1 MRIVCKNHDLM
12 GIMTFLSAWFG
23 LERRLK
29 DIPQDEL
36 AKVIKTFL
44 GG

>member
-1 MRIVCKNHDLM
+1 MRISCKNYDFVD
-12 GIMTFLSAWFG
+12 IMTFLSAWFG
-23 LERRLK
+23 WERRLK

-36 AKVIKTFL
+36 AKVIETFL